1 MNILLQPH
9 FVKQIVDAG
18 YSAKIIYTITC
29 LLYLRSNKHA
39 NICLV
44 TSDLC
49 RIKQVAVV
57 GIEFLPPEL
66 YALSH
71 LHCHNGFHYVT
82 FSLSNVGQS
91 LHQIVQLDGMGNE
104 RINIE
109 QPGGESLQ
117 RRGPH
122 KWSQP

>member
-1 MNILLQPH
+1 MQVIPL
-9 FVKQIVDAG
+9 KQSIR
-18 YSAKIIYTITC
+18 YRI
-29 LLYLRSNKHA
+29 LLYLGSNKHA

-49 RIKQVAVV
+49 RIRKTVV
-57 GIEFLPPEL
+57 VSIEFRLPEL

-71 LHCHNGFHYVT
+71 LHCYNGFHYVT
-82 FSLSNVGQS
+82 FSFSNVGQP
-91 LHQIVQLDGMGNE
+91 LHQIVQLDGVGNDW
-104 RINIE
+104 INVE